1 MNTQHT
7 NATNATSLL
16 VNAML
21 LTDGYKLGHITMY
34 PKGITKLYSNF
45 TPRSN
50 KHFQQADKGAVVFG
64 VQYFIKKYLVD
75 EFNATFFN
83 RPKNE
88 VVEEYA
94 TLLKNFLGD
103 TVANQIGTKHI
114 EQLHDLG
121 YLPITIKSL
130 PEGEYCPLN
139 VPMLTIT
146 NTHKDFAWLTNYLE
160 TLLSN
165 ALWKPINSAT
175 VADVFKRELIRHA
188 VTTGFYN
195 EKDTSTIDFL
205 CHDFSMRGMSGVE
218 DTIVSGMGHL
228 TSFAGSESV
237 PAIIGAN
244 YYYKSGLNC
253 ASTIPATEHSI
264 ECANAVGLDGK
275 PDDEVYF
282 KEMLERFPNG
292 FISIVSDGFDYWK
305 MIEEIVPKYKEQI
318 LNRDGRVVI
327 RPDSGDPVDIICG
340 LNSRTDLEFTKGVN
354 CMHYRQKGSKDAE
367 FSTCSMGEYY
377 GTYEYLYN
385 IFGGTINPHGFKV
398 MDSHIGLIYGDAINM
413 KRQKEIYARLE
424 KKDFAAT
431 NLVLGIG
438 SFTYQCVTRDNLGL
452 AMKATYCELEQVD
465 EQGNTTTVKKN
476 IYKDPKTVVGMPK
489 KSLKGLLC
497 VDATNDSD
505 AVTYCVRDEVTE
517 QDEQDGALEVVFT
530 NGKITKETT
539 LDEIRK
545 TRFRRAARTIIGVE
559 YVNLR
564 SDDEN

>member
-1 MNTQHT
+1 MNTQQT

-50 KHFQQADKGAVVFG
+50 KHFQQADCGAVVFG

-83 RPKNE
+83 RPKKE
-88 VVEEYA
+88 VVEEYE

-103 TVANQIGTKHI
+103 AVANKIGTKHI

-188 VTTGFYN
+188 IATGFYN
-195 EKDTSTIDFL
+195 EKDTSNIDFL

-253 ASTIPATEHSI
+253 AGTIPATEHSI
-264 ECANAVGLDGK
+264 ECANAVGLDGQ

-305 MIEEIVPKYKEQI
+305 MIEEIVPKHKEQI
-318 LNRDGRVVI
+318 LSRDGRVVI

-354 CMHYRQKGSKDAE
+354 CMHYRQKGSKDTNFA
-367 FSTCSMGEYY
+367 TCSMGEYY

-385 IFGGTINPHGFKV
+385 IFGGTINNKGFKIL
-398 MDSHIGLIYGDAINM
+398 DSHIGLIYGDAINM

-465 EQGNTTTVKKN
+465 EQGNMTTVKKN

-489 KSLKGLLC
+489 KSLKGLLY
-497 VDATNDSD
+497 VDTTNDD
-505 AVTYCVRDEVTE
+505 CRTHYCVRDEVTE
-517 QDEQDGALEVVFT
+517 QDEQGGALEVVFT

-545 TRFRRAARTIIGVE
+545 KRFYRAVDVIRELE
-559 YVNLR
+559 YY
-564 SDDEN
+564 SDKERKNW

>member
-50 KHFQQADKGAVVFG
+50 KHFQQADFGAVVFG

-94 TLLKNFLGD
+94 ALLKNFLGD
-103 TVANQIGTKHI
+103 AVANQIGTKHI

-195 EKDTSTIDFL
+195 ENDTSNIDFL

-228 TSFAGSESV
+228 TSFAGSESI

-253 ASTIPATEHSI
+253 AGTIPATEHSI
-264 ECANAVGLDGK
+264 ECANAVGLDGQ

-340 LNSRTDLEFTKGVN
+340 LNSRDDLEFMKGVN
-354 CMHYRQKGSKDAE
+354 CMYYHQKGSKDTN

-385 IFGGTINPHGFKV
+385 IFGGTINSRGFKIL
-398 MDSHIGLIYGDAINM
+398 DSHIGLIYGDAINM

-465 EQGNTTTVKKN
+465 EQGNTTAVKKN

-497 VDATNDSD
+497 VDTTNDRSL
-505 AVTYCVRDEVTE
+505 VPYCVRDEVTE
-517 QDEQDGALEVVFT
+517 QDEQGGALEVVFT

-545 TRFRRAARTIIGVE
+545 IRFNRA
-559 YVNLR
+559 VNTVI
-564 SDDEN
+564 SNM

>member
-1 MNTQHT
+1 MNTQQA

-94 TLLKNFLGD
+94 ALLKNFLGD
-103 TVANQIGTKHI
+103 AVANQIGTKHI

-195 EKDTSTIDFL
+195 ENDTSNIDFL

-253 ASTIPATEHSI
+253 AGTIPATEHSI
-264 ECANAVGLDGK
+264 ECANAVGLDGQ

-340 LNSRTDLEFTKGVN
+340 LNSRDDLEFTKGVN
-354 CMHYRQKGSKDAE
+354 CMYYRQKGSKDTN

-385 IFGGTINPHGFKV
+385 IFGGTINPNGFKIL
-398 MDSHIGLIYGDAINM
+398 DSHIGLIYGDAINM

-465 EQGNTTTVKKN
+465 EQGNTTAVKKN

-497 VDATNDSD
+497 VDTTNDSSL
-505 AVTYCVRDEVTE
+505 VPYCVRDEVTE
-517 QDEQDGALEVVFT
+517 QDEQGGALEVVFT

-539 LDEIRK
+539 LGEIRK
-545 TRFRRAARTIIGVE
+545 IRFNRA
-559 YVNLR
+559 VNTVI
-564 SDDEN
+564 SNM

>member
-94 TLLKNFLGD
+94 ALLKNFLGD
-103 TVANQIGTKHI
+103 AVANQIGTKLI

-188 VTTGFYN
+188 ITTGFYN
-195 EKDTSTIDFL
+195 ENDTSNIDFL

-244 YYYKSGLNC
+244 YYYKSRLNC
-253 ASTIPATEHSI
+253 AGTIPATEHSI
-264 ECANAVGLDGK
+264 ECANAVGLDGQ

-340 LNSRTDLEFTKGVN
+340 LNSRDDLEFTKGVN
-354 CMHYRQKGSKDAE
+354 CMYYHQKGSKDTN

-385 IFGGTINPHGFKV
+385 IFGGTINPHGFKIL
-398 MDSHIGLIYGDAINM
+398 DSHIGLIYGDAINM

-489 KSLKGLLC
+489 KSLKGLLY
-497 VDATNDSD
+497 VDATNDSG

-517 QDEQDGALEVVFT
+517 QDEQGGALEVVFT

-545 TRFRRAARTIIGVE
+545 IRFNRA
-559 YVNLR
+559 VNTVI
-564 SDDEN
+564 SNM

>member
-50 KHFQQADKGAVVFG
+50 KHFQQADCGAVVFG

-103 TVANQIGTKHI
+103 VVANQIGTKHI

-188 VTTGFYN
+188 ITTGFYN
-195 EKDTSTIDFL
+195 ENDTSNIDFL

-253 ASTIPATEHSI
+253 AGTIPATEHSI
-264 ECANAVGLDGK
+264 ECANAVGLDGQ

-318 LNRDGRVVI
+318 LSRDGRVVI

-340 LNSRTDLEFTKGVN
+340 LNSRDDLEFTKGIN
-354 CMHYRQKGSKDAE
+354 CMHYRQKGSKGPSFA
-367 FSTCSMGEYY
+367 TCSMGEYY

-385 IFGGTINPHGFKV
+385 IFGGTINNKGFKIL
-398 MDSHIGLIYGDAINM
+398 DSHIGLIYGDAINM

-465 EQGNTTTVKKN
+465 EQGNTSTIKKN

-497 VDATNDSD
+497 VDTTNDD
-505 AVTYCVRDEVTE
+505 CRTRYCVRDEVTE
-517 QDEQDGALEVVFT
+517 QDEQGGALEVVFT

-545 TRFRRAARTIIGVE
+545 KRFYRAVDVIRE
-559 YVNLR
+559 LDYY
-564 SDDEN
+564 SDKERKNW

>member
-103 TVANQIGTKHI
+103 AVANQIGTKHI

-188 VTTGFYN
+188 ITTGFYN
-195 EKDTSTIDFL
+195 ENDTSNIDFL

-253 ASTIPATEHSI
+253 AGTIPATEHSI
-264 ECANAVGLDGK
+264 ECANAVGLDGQ

-354 CMHYRQKGSKDAE
+354 CMYYRQKGSKDTN

-385 IFGGTINPHGFKV
+385 IFGGTINPNGFKIL
-398 MDSHIGLIYGDAINM
+398 DSHIGLIYGDAINM

-497 VDATNDSD
+497 VDTTNDSPL
-505 AVTYCVRDEVTE
+505 VPYCVRDEVTE
-517 QDEQDGALEVVFT
+517 QDEQGGALEVVFT

-545 TRFRRAARTIIGVE
+545 IRFNRA
-559 YVNLR
+559 VNTVI
-564 SDDEN
+564 SNM